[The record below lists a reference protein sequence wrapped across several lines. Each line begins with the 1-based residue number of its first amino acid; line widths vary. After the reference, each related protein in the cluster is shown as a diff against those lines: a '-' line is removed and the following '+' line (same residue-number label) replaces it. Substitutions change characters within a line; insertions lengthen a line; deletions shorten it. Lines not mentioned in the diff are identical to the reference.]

1 MRPPWQSEC
10 PTLAARSQE
19 CPADRAEA
27 GSACSQAAGGAG
39 LNENVTPK
47 TPKIVLVSHW
57 KQMGSQMR
65 LKPALPWH
73 RESVAQTLVSA
84 ARALKPTLSPRP
96 PRGYLARNIGP
107 AKKRRNESRRG
118 RHECPRPEVF
128 NSTVRYLGPS
138 SLNQSQLPHLKTR

>member
-65 LKPALPWH
+65 LKACVTLVRCNCRGDDRGVQRCATKTAICILFDGLTRTIGQLPWDPDH
-73 RESVAQTLVSA
+73 TAQ
-84 ARALKPTLSPRP
+84 
-96 PRGYLARNIGP
+96 
-107 AKKRRNESRRG
+107 
-118 RHECPRPEVF
+118 F
-128 NSTVRYLGPS
+128 
-138 SLNQSQLPHLKTR
+138 

>member
-47 TPKIVLVSHW
+47 TPKIVLISHW
-57 KQMGSQMR
+57 KQMGSQTR
-65 LKPALPWH
+65 LKAC
-73 RESVAQTLVSA
+73 VT
-84 ARALKPTLSPRP
+84 SPRRP
-96 PRGYLARNIGP
+96 AWAHEKDGQTPEASIARPLRVFPG
-107 AKKRRNESRRG
+107 SRR
-118 RHECPRPEVF
+118 
-128 NSTVRYLGPS
+128 
-138 SLNQSQLPHLKTR
+138 

>member
-65 LKPALPWH
+65 LKSALPWPA
-73 RESVAQTLVSA
+73 VQ
-84 ARALKPTLSPRP
+84 LSEGVR
-96 PRGYLARNIGP
+96 
-107 AKKRRNESRRG
+107 
-118 RHECPRPEVF
+118 
-128 NSTVRYLGPS
+128 STVMASPGDPEWPARGWRGAQAYAPA
-138 SLNQSQLPHLKTR
+138 RR